1 MTNKGWLFTGAHE
14 PLVLSDVPAPIAGE
28 GEVVLD
34 VTAAGLC
41 HSDIGII
48 EGPGAAWIT
57 NLPIVLGHEV
67 AGTIREIGPGVESF
81 AIGERVVIGLL
92 AHGDEK
98 KTGWDA
104 PGLSRNGGYE
114 QLAIAQ
120 ATELVRIPDNVSSA
134 QAAAATDS
142 VTTAYHAVVAEGR
155 VTAGTVV
162 GIIGMGGLGM
172 NAVQIADALGAEV
185 HGVDTSE
192 RARSRASEFGIA
204 SVHADARELAQY
216 QPEIIFD
223 FAGFGTTTAA
233 AIEAVRTGGR
243 VVLVGLG
250 AIEATISTNLLV
262 TKQVTLIG
270 SSGGSKDDLKTVL
283 GMISNGTITNV
294 VEEIPFNTL
303 PEGIRRLSAG
313 EVVGRLVLDVAG
325 AN

>member
-1 MTNKGWLFTGAHE
+1 MTNQGWLFTGVHE
-14 PLVLSDVPAPIAGE
+14 PLVLSDVLSPVAGE
-28 GEVVLD
+28 GEVVLN
-34 VTAAGLC
+34 VAAAGLC

-48 EGPGAAWIT
+48 EGPGASWIT

-67 AGTIREIGPGVESF
+67 AGTIAEIGQGVEGF
-81 AIGERVVIGLL
+81 AVGDRVAIGLL
-92 AHGDEK
+92 AHGDDK
-98 KTGWDA
+98 KSGWDA

-114 QLAIAQ
+114 QKAIAQ
-120 ATELVRIPDNVSSA
+120 ATELVRIPENVSFA

-142 VTTAYHAVVAEGR
+142 VTTAYHAVVEDGR
-155 VTAGTVV
+155 VGPGTVV

-192 RARSRASEFGIA
+192 GARDRAAGFGIA
-204 SVHADARELAQY
+204 SVHEDAGELAQF

-250 AIEATISTNLLV
+250 ATEATISTNLLV
-262 TKQVTLIG
+262 TKQLTLAG

-283 GMISNGTITNV
+283 QMISDGTITNI
-294 VEEIPFNTL
+294 VEKIPFDSL
-303 PEGIRRLSAG
+303 PEGIRRLAAG
-313 EVVGRLVLDVAG
+313 DVIGRLVLDIEG
-325 AN
+325 TN

>member
-1 MTNKGWLFTGAHE
+1 MSNQGWLFTGAHE
-14 PLVLSDVPAPIAGE
+14 PLVLSDVPAPIAGR
-28 GEVVLD
+28 GEVVLN
-34 VTAAGLC
+34 VAAAGLC

-67 AGTIREIGPGVESF
+67 AGTIREIGPGVDGF
-81 AIGERVVIGLL
+81 AVGDRVAIGLL
-92 AHGDEK
+92 AHGDDK

-120 ATELVRIPDNVSSA
+120 ATELVHIPDRISFA

-142 VTTAYHAVVAEGR
+142 VTTAYHAVVAEGG
-155 VTAGTVV
+155 VCAGTVV
-162 GIIGMGGLGM
+162 GIIGMGGLGL
-172 NAVQIADALGAEV
+172 NAVQIADAAGAEV

-192 RARSRASEFGIA
+192 GARNRASEFGIA
-204 SVHADARELAQY
+204 SVHADAGDLAQF
-216 QPEIIFD
+216 QPEVIFD

-283 GMISNGTITNV
+283 GMMSNGTITNII
-294 VEEIPFNTL
+294 EEIPFDTL